1 MSSSPKDQ
9 TIRKLLQQA
18 ANGDE
23 SAWRA
28 IIDEYF
34 PRVFGLIRSECRNGD
49 LAEEITQSTF
59 ATVAEKIGAYDESG
73 KFEPWLFR
81 IAMNRLRDEM
91 RRRKRQATPVEDQAL
106 VGLAG
111 AAEPTDDDPGGSL
124 ALSDDRARLRSALE
138 RLSDIDQ
145 RVIHLRHVGGLS
157 FRQIAE
163 VLSEPQGTV
172 LARHFRALKKLRELM
187 DAKPPESGSDRQ

>member
-1 MSSSPKDQ
+1 MSSSPRDQ
-9 TIRKLLQQA
+9 TTQELLQQA
-18 ANGDE
+18 AQGDE
-23 SAWRA
+23 SAWRT
-28 IIDEYF
+28 IVNEYM
-34 PRVFGLIRSECRNGD
+34 PRVFGLIRSKCGNDD
-49 LAEEITQSTF
+49 LAAEITQSAF
-59 ATVAEKIGAYDESG
+59 ATVAEKIGSYDESG
-73 KFEPWLFR
+73 RFEQWLFR
-81 IAMNRLRDEM
+81 IAVNRLRDEM
-91 RRRKRQATPVEDQAL
+91 RRRGRQATPVEEQAL

-111 AAEPTDDDPGGSL
+111 AAESNDDAPSSGL
-124 ALSDDRARLRSALE
+124 ALSDDLAALRTALE

-172 LARHFRALKKLRELM
+172 LARHFRALKKLRELL

>member
-1 MSSSPKDQ
+1 MSSSPRDQ
-9 TIRKLLQQA
+9 TTQELLQQA
-18 ANGDE
+18 AQGDE
-23 SAWRA
+23 SAWRT
-28 IIDEYF
+28 IVDEYS
-34 PRVFGLIRSECRNGD
+34 PRVFGLIRSKCGNDD
-49 LAEEITQSTF
+49 LAAEITQSAF

-73 KFEPWLFR
+73 RFEQWLFR
-81 IAMNRLRDEM
+81 IAVNRLRDEM
-91 RRRKRQATPVEDQAL
+91 RRRGRQATPVDDQTL

-111 AAEPTDDDPGGSL
+111 AADPARDDPSGGPSK
-124 ALSDDRARLRSALE
+124 ADDRVRLKAAME